1 MIYLYISLAILG
13 SLVGFASS
21 LLGLGGSV
29 FIIPLLPE
37 LIELPLK
44 TIIYTSIFC
53 VMLVTAFNVFMFHRQ
68 KLVDWKLGLSLFPLV
83 SLASFSTSFF
93 SHLFSDLVVKLL
105 LFSIMLIMVLR
116 LLINKFDGLGE
127 VSKGTRT
134 TIKGVAGVLSGG
146 LAGLTGIGSGVI
158 LGPTLLS
165 LNLTDPKKVSP
176 TINLLISFT
185 CLFSILGNI
194 EISATPA
201 FKVPVRTDLS
211 VTIFLFSI
219 MGSFL
224 GRKLNSSIDPRR
236 RKIVVGVT
244 LLLLAGKVLWSVWG
258 GK

>member
-1 MIYLYISLAILG
+1 MIYLSLAILG
-13 SLVGFASS
+13 ALVGFASS

-37 LIELPLK
+37 LIDLPLK

-83 SLASFSTSFF
+83 SLASFCTSYF
-93 SHLFSDLVVKLL
+93 SHLFSDVVVKLML
-105 LFSIMLIMVLR
+105 VSIMLIMVLR
-116 LLINKFDGLGE
+116 LLVNKFDGMGD
-127 VSKGTRT
+127 VSQGTRT
-134 TIKGVAGVLSGG
+134 AVKGVAGLLSGG

-165 LNLTDPKKVSP
+165 LNLTHPKKVSP

-185 CLFSILGNI
+185 CLFSILGNVNL
-194 EISATPA
+194 SQGLT
-201 FKVPVRTDLS
+201 FKVPVRLDLS

-219 MGSFL
+219 MGSFI
-224 GRKLNSSIDPRR
+224 GRKLNSSIDPRT

-244 LLLLAGKVLWSVWG
+244 LFLLAAKVLWGVWG